1 MLFLFQYPSLIRI
14 QKIHLPSLF
23 ISGMSDALIPP
34 AMMNE
39 LYEVWPNTRFL
50 YSHTPAAPIYIRVL
64 HYQLYS
70 GREIN
75 LYIVEGGVR
84 KRKIALV
91 P

>member
-39 LYEVWPNTRFL
+39 LYEVCRTQDSFILTHQLLPFISG
-50 YSHTPAAPIYIRVL
+50 YYI
-64 HYQLYS
+64 
-70 GREIN
+70 IN
-75 LYIVEGGVR
+75 CTVAEKLTCT
-84 KRKIALV
+84 
-91 P
+91 